1 VKILKN
7 KEESRTVYITAE
19 LEPAELEQYMNLAYR
34 SLVQQVE
41 VPGFRKGN
49 APREVLE
56 QHVGRSKMLEQ
67 VKKEYMP
74 MIYSNVITNQKLQI
88 AGRPMVKIQKEEPLT
103 FDMVVPLKPIVEVG
117 DYKSIRLQPEPVEI
131 TEKQI
136 QAVLDNVRRQS
147 ATYEK
152 VDRPV
157 EQNDLVSVQME
168 GTYMESPCFRNQ
180 RLEFPVLPEYPP
192 EIPGL
197 SDYFIGMKKDEEK
210 EFKHKLPDNFFNK
223 LLAGKEVNFK
233 IKILEV
239 KKEILPS
246 LDDSFAARVAPDLK
260 TLDALKEL
268 IAQNLKIE
276 AEQKSVIDYEEK
288 IIETVVNLSK
298 LEIPPILVDY
308 EANYLFEDGL
318 RQFQKS
324 CSSKEEFEQ
333 KMKEIPMDRMRK
345 EYHEIA
351 EKRVRWNLLSEE
363 IQKKENIEAAE
374 EEIDAEIERI
384 LQSTPEQ
391 EKEEQRRQLEE
402 PMARENVRDMVVANK
417 VVGLLIQI
425 AQTPG
430 EEAVAEKAA
439 EAPAEKKSGK
449 KKKKEE

>member
-7 KEESRTVYITAE
+7 KEESRTAYITAE
-19 LEPAELEQYMNLAYR
+19 MEPAELEQYMNLAYR
-34 SLVQQVE
+34 TMVQQVE
-41 VPGFRKGN
+41 IPGFRKGN

-74 MIYSNVITNQKLQI
+74 MIYSQVITNQKLQI

-103 FDMVVPLKPIVEVG
+103 FDMIVPLKPIVEVG
-117 DYKSIRLQPEPVEI
+117 DYKSIRLLPEPVEV
-131 TEKQI
+131 TEEQI
-136 QAVLDNVRRQS
+136 QTVLDNVRRQS

-157 EQNDLVSVQME
+157 EKSDLVSVQME
-168 GTYMESPCFRNQ
+168 GNYMESPCFRNQ
-180 RLEFPVLPEYPP
+180 RLEFPILPNYPP

-197 SDYFIGMKKDEEK
+197 SDYFIGIKKDEEK
-210 EFKHKLPDNFFNK
+210 EFKHKLPDSFFNK
-223 LLAGKEVNFK
+223 LLAGKEVSFK
-233 IKILEV
+233 IKILEI
-239 KKEILPS
+239 KKEILPP

-268 IAQNLKIE
+268 ITQNLKIE

-308 EANYLFEDGL
+308 EANFLFEEGL

-333 KMKEIPMDRMRK
+333 KVKDIPMDRMRK

-363 IQKKENIEAAE
+363 IKKKENVEASE
-374 EEIDAEIERI
+374 EEIDAEMERI
-384 LQSTPEQ
+384 IQSTPEQ

-402 PMARENVRDMVVANK
+402 PMARENVRDMVTANK
-417 VVGLLIQI
+417 VVELLIQI

-430 EEAVAEKAA
+430 EEAAAKKAA

-449 KKKKEE
+449 KKKREE